1 MSISHPIG
9 FRGRCQATTSPT
21 APNDTQTAIWGPAV
35 ASGFCRAAS
44 DSGIIATANTSV
56 KAARTDADAGDASQ
70 ERRPAAQADS
80 PPMAASVLTSATL
93 RPDRSGNVTAQSR
106 KPLGWAINAGTPTPR
121 QHHDH
126 NELQLPYQRT
136 HRYVAEMS

>member
-1 MSISHPIG
+1 MLTARMSISHPIG
-9 FRGRCQATTSPT
+9 FRGRCQATTSPA

-70 ERRPAAQADS
+70 ERRPPAQADS
-80 PPMAASVLTSATL
+80 PSLAASVLTNPTL
-93 RPDRSGNVTAQSR
+93 RPDRSGNVTAQHGNPSAGPQVHPTGPEAASTISR
-106 KPLGWAINAGTPTPR
+106 HHAG
-121 QHHDH
+121 
-126 NELQLPYQRT
+126 LP
-136 HRYVAEMS
+136 